1 MSVKSAT
8 PPLRG
13 KMMIAAF
20 LLLGAGCAHLTPEQ
34 AAETA
39 TVNLE
44 LRAMAIHEARIKR
57 ANGMRVW
64 CVPFARD
71 MSGVDIRGNAN
82 TWWSQAAGEFD
93 RTRKPQVGSVMAF
106 AGTRGMP
113 MGHVAVVSEVVSDRE
128 IKIDHAN
135 WHRNRISLG
144 MSVIDVSDKND
155 WSRVKVETNPGAYG
169 SVYPVNG
176 FILPNDV

>member
-1 MSVKSAT
+1 
-8 PPLRG
+8 
-13 KMMIAAF
+13 
-20 LLLGAGCAHLTPEQ
+20 
-34 AAETA
+34 
-39 TVNLE
+39 
-44 LRAMAIHEARIKR
+44 
-57 ANGMRVW
+57 
-64 CVPFARD
+64 
-71 MSGVDIRGNAN
+71 
-82 TWWSQAAGEFD
+82 
-93 RTRKPQVGSVMAF
+93 MAF